1 MNETQT
7 VIIVFVCVAIYIY
20 MNIEELA
27 EYNDNENRNV
37 NNNLNNNG
45 DNDIQNQYFCDFNA
59 DGCKS
64 DNVTGDITVKLLQG
78 GEKVVNAHYFKYE
91 PAVGTKVSAPLIISL
106 AYGYRW
112 NKLRVFITSARKS
125 GYDGSIFLFVDL
137 NYTKTS
143 LPYYFN
149 KYNVTPLLLEE
160 NWPFY
165 SDLNTNYPIDKE
177 SLNKC
182 MNPDR
187 DYTPYKWVVYRVS
200 LLTCFLKQYRKL
212 FSHILYM
219 DCRDILFQWNPF
231 AWNIQP
237 ALYLVEETDA
247 NYCIG
252 VDPFDS
258 QWVNPYK
265 DGNHIYNCRVL
276 NSGSI
281 FGNRKYFFKF
291 IKRFNAFI
299 KHEYISTAE
308 QGTLNFVFYTQ
319 NWTHIPILMNRNG
332 YGFALTLAV
341 DLVYRPDDSFFPYV
355 DMYIYNKDGTKPC
368 FIHQYERKMEKYKE
382 WEDYRTDPD
391 EYKSDNGF

>member
-1 MNETQT
+1 MNETQ
-7 VIIVFVCVAIYIY
+7 VSIIVFVLFAIYIY
-20 MNIEELA
+20 LNMEELP
-27 EYNDNENRNV
+27 EYNARD
-37 NNNLNNNG
+37 NNNINNDNVQNG
-45 DNDIQNQYFCDFNA
+45 NQDQYFCDFNA
-59 DGCKS
+59 DGCRS
-64 DNVTGDITVKLLQG
+64 NNITGEITVKLLQG
-78 GEKVVNAHYFKYE
+78 GEKVVNAHYFQ
-91 PAVGTKVSAPLIISL
+91 VSAPLIVSL

-112 NKLRVFITSARKS
+112 DKLRVFVTSARKS

-137 NYTKTS
+137 NYTKSS
-143 LPYYFN
+143 LPYYFK
-149 KYNVTPLLLEE
+149 KYNVTPVLVEE
-160 NWPFY
+160 NWPYY
-165 SDLNTNYPIDKE
+165 SSQNTQYPIDRE
-177 SLNKC
+177 TLNKC
-182 MNPDR
+182 MNPER

-200 LLTCFLKQYRKL
+200 LLTCFLREYRKL

-237 ALYLVEETDA
+237 NLYLVEETDA

-258 QWVNPYK
+258 QWVNPYR
-265 DGNHIYNCRVL
+265 DASHVYNCRIL

-341 DLVYRPDDSFFPYV
+341 DLVYRPDDSFFPHT
-355 DMYIYNKDGTKPC
+355 DMYIYNKDGSKPC
-368 FIHQYERKMEKYKE
+368 FVHQYERKMEKYKD
-382 WEDYRTDPD
+382 WENYRTDPD
-391 EYKSDNGF
+391 EYRNDYGN